1 MTCNYQ
7 GHGFIQHFPVWH
19 GLAGFLVPRCHQ
31 HAEKVVSLDTFCP
44 TSRDQFANESHE
56 AAEPIGELQI
66 TGGVFGDEGEGIL
79 SHPFSEPFQILA
91 KNAAQDN
98 GKSQF
103 AHLRGDGYGFS
114 ATGCV
119 FPNGH
124 SIRDFGFDRI
134 GEGFDDTT
142 MEKRLD
148 HPALTSPE
156 VSLTGHD
163 PVTEQDADTIEA
175 NSLRVIAVVRYQ
187 NTLDIGRVIQ
197 NPRVAI
203 TAGGMDAKKVT

>member
-1 MTCNYQ
+1 
-7 GHGFIQHFPVWH
+7 
-19 GLAGFLVPRCHQ
+19 
-31 HAEKVVSLDTFCP
+31 
-44 TSRDQFANESHE
+44 
-56 AAEPIGELQI
+56 
-66 TGGVFGDEGEGIL
+66 
-79 SHPFSEPFQILA
+79 
-91 KNAAQDN
+91 
-98 GKSQF
+98 
-103 AHLRGDGYGFS
+103 
-114 ATGCV
+114 
-119 FPNGH
+119 
-124 SIRDFGFDRI
+124 
-134 GEGFDDTT
+134 

-203 TAGGMDAKKVT
+203 TAGGMDAKKVS